1 MNESNFEKETEH
13 INIESDDDNSH
24 LQQINAELRDFME
37 TLPPPIVLQ
46 QYNSILPNTSDRIIA
61 MAEREQEHRH
71 KMREK
76 LIDVQISDIKQER
89 YERRLEQIFGF
100 SLGVVSMIA
109 GAIIAVW
116 KSPLA
121 GSCICSTGI
130 FSVVFIFLLSREK
143 QHKNIFISDPKNPHI
158 LDKIDL
164 IK

>member
-1 MNESNFEKETEH
+1 MNESNFDEKNEH
-13 INIESDDDNSH
+13 TNIEAEDDNNQ
-24 LQQINAELRDFME
+24 LQQINAALRDFME

-46 QYNSILPNTSDRIIA
+46 QYNSILPNTSDRILA

-100 SLGVVSMIA
+100 SLGVVSMVA
-109 GAIIAVW
+109 GAIIAIW

-130 FSVVFIFLLSREK
+130 FSVVFIFLLSRKK
-143 QHKNIFISDPKNPHI
+143 QQKNIFISDVKNPPI